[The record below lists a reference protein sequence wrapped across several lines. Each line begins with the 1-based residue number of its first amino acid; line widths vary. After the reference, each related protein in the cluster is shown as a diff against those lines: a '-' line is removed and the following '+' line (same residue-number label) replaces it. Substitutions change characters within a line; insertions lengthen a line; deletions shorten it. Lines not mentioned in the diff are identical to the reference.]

1 MDVFSIVGPVMIGP
15 SSSHTAGAVRL
26 GNIAE
31 ALLGKVPTEAEI
43 VLYGS
48 FAQTFRGHG
57 TDKAILSG
65 IMGFGIDD
73 ERLKD
78 SFKEAEKIGLNY
90 HFKACIQA
98 DGRHPNTAHITLKD
112 EEGRVV
118 EMEGASVGGGNIL
131 ITQVNGL
138 EVHFNGEFDTLIV
151 LHRDVPGVVANVTQ
165 LLTENAINIC
175 RMQLNRAQRGGDA
188 VMTIEVDG
196 KMSAGI
202 CSLISE
208 REQIQKCILCRKID

>member
-1 MDVFSIVGPVMIGP
+1 MDVFNIVGPVMIGP

-26 GNIAE
+26 GNVAE
-31 ALLGKVPTEAEI
+31 ALLGKMPAEAEI

-48 FAQTFRGHG
+48 FARTFRGHG
-57 TDKAILSG
+57 TDRAILSG

-78 SFKEAEKIGLNY
+78 SFEEAERIGLCY
-90 HFKACIQA
+90 HFQTCFQA
-98 DGRHPNTAHITLKD
+98 DGRHHNTAHIFLRD
-112 EEGRVV
+112 EEGRSI

-151 LHRDVPGVVANVTQ
+151 LHRDVPGVVANVAQ
-165 LLTENAINIC
+165 LLTENKINIC
-175 RMQLNRAQRGGDA
+175 RMQLNRSQRGGDA

-196 KMSAGI
+196 KMSTGI
-202 CSLISE
+202 CSLISGQ
-208 REQIQKCILCRKID
+208 EQVQKCILCRKID

>member
-1 MDVFSIVGPVMIGP
+1 MDVFNIVGPVMIGP

-26 GNIAE
+26 GNVAE
-31 ALLGKVPTEAEI
+31 ALLGKMPAEAEI

-48 FAQTFRGHG
+48 FARTFRGHG
-57 TDKAILSG
+57 TDRAILSG

-73 ERLKD
+73 ERLKN
-78 SFKEAEKIGLNY
+78 SFEEAERIGLCY
-90 HFKACIQA
+90 HFQTCFQA
-98 DGRHPNTAHITLKD
+98 DGRHPNTAHIFLRD
-112 EEGRVV
+112 EEGRSI

-151 LHRDVPGVVANVTQ
+151 LHRDVPGVVANVAQ
-165 LLTENAINIC
+165 LLTENKINIC
-175 RMQLNRAQRGGDA
+175 RMQLNRSQRGGDA

-202 CSLISE
+202 CSLISGQ
-208 REQIQKCILCRKID
+208 EQVQKCILCRKID